1 MKIRQGFVS
10 NSSSSSFI
18 AIGAVVPKSKISK
31 LTFCKNMGFV
41 KSDCTNKDLEEQLEN
56 IDPVSKRNYYD
67 FVAEYFIDDGDNG
80 APRGKTIIGKSIT
93 IYEDITSKA
102 LSLDNIIN
110 EVKNILNI
118 NGLSDEPIKIVIG
131 SKQT

>member
-1 MKIRQGFVS
+1 M
-10 NSSSSSFI
+10 
-18 AIGAVVPKSKISK
+18 
-31 LTFCKNMGFV
+31 
-41 KSDCTNKDLEEQLEN
+41 
-56 IDPVSKRNYYD
+56 
-67 FVAEYFIDDGDNG
+67 DDGDNG